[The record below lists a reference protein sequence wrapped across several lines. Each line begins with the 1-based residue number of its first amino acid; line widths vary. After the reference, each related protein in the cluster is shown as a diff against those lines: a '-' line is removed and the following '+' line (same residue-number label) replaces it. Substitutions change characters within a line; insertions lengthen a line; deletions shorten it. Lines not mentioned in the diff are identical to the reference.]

1 MPRLHLERII
11 SINNIRK
18 IMGDIENELDSVL
31 DRYQKK
37 QEEARKKERTEQE
50 DYIGLENEFKNLF
63 NTIVQP
69 LMAQMVRYLE
79 TKGNEFKGS
88 YVKVSPHLAKIALI
102 INPYRLQQGSKWAE
116 IEFSRDG
123 NKLKIVVKNE
133 NAVTGEALF
142 EKSDLKPPFVK
153 RILID
158 FVKSYYNTEAT

>member
-1 MPRLHLERII
+1 MID
-11 SINNIRK
+11 IR
-18 IMGDIENELDSVL
+18 DIENELDSVL

-37 QEEARKKERTEQE
+37 QEDTRNKEMKEQE
-50 DYIGLENEFKNLF
+50 DYLGLENEFKNLF
-63 NTIVQP
+63 NTIVKP

-102 INPYRLQQGSKWAE
+102 LNPYRLQQGSKWAE

-133 NAVTGEALF
+133 NAVANEALF
-142 EKSDLKPPFVK
+142 EKSEVRPPFVK

-158 FVKSYYNTEAT
+158 FVKSYYNTEGT